1 MRTSR
6 IIAAAVTVATLAF
19 GTACG
24 GGDEKKTNAG
34 GSSAPTS
41 AASPSPTAREVLDKA
56 VKDLNSS
63 TYTYTMK
70 IAEGTFSGAADPAGK
85 HQVKADGVISGVKY
99 TIEGIVIGTDYYFKT
114 SIPASGVNPKKW
126 YKLDRAKVTK
136 QEIIGLLEEKDPT
149 SSQQFV
155 GRVGTAKQESPT
167 TITGTYDLSQG
178 GDLGV
183 DDSAVLAALGEKAK
197 AAPFIATLDAQHKL
211 TSIKITIP
219 AYGTVSEQTMT
230 IDYAGHGQPVTVA
243 PPKAADVTPAIAAV
257 YSLLNS

>member
-6 IIAAAVTVATLAF
+6 IIAVAVSVAALAL

-24 GGDEKKTNAG
+24 GGDEKKT
-34 GSSAPTS
+34 SADNHTAPAS
-41 AASPSPTAREVLDKA
+41 ASPTPTAKEVLDKA

-70 IAEGTFSGAADPAGK
+70 IDEGTFSGAVDPAGK
-85 HQVKADGVISGVKY
+85 HQVKADGVVSGVKY
-99 TIEGIVIGTDYYFKT
+99 TIDGIVIGTDYYFRT
-114 SIPASGVNPKKW
+114 SIPASGVNAKKW

-136 QEIIGLLEEKDPT
+136 GEIVGLIEAKDPT

-167 TITGTYDLSQG
+167 TITGTYDLSRG
-178 GDLGV
+178 GDLGI

-197 AAPFIATLDAQHKL
+197 AAPFTATLDAQQKL
-211 TSIKITIP
+211 TSIKITVP
-219 AYGTVSEQTMT
+219 AYGTVSERMMT
-230 IDYAGHGQPVTVA
+230 LDYAGHGQPVTVA
-243 PPKAADVTPAIAAV
+243 PPKAADVTPATAAV
-257 YSLLNS
+257 YSLLNG